1 MRATIKKI
9 LKEEFNDKHEEKFY
23 QLFKSYMDKRYQLLT
38 TKGEKFDRYTGNLID
53 VYRFQVWDIDYYQ
66 DTFDVKPD
74 GTVFNTPTTIDIK
87 ENFGLS
93 SKEFKKFLLRFINDY
108 K

>member
-1 MRATIKKI
+1 MKNIIKKI
-9 LKEEFNDKHEEKFY
+9 LKEEFNDKREEKFY
-23 QLFKSYMDKRYQLLT
+23 QLFKSYMDKKYDLLESKKWDT
-38 TKGEKFDRYTGNLID
+38 YTGNVID
-53 VYRFQVWDIDYYQ
+53 VYTFQVWDIDYYE

-74 GTVFNTPTTIDIK
+74 GTIFNTPTTIDIK

-93 SKEFKKFLLRFINDY
+93 SKEFKKFLLRFIDDY